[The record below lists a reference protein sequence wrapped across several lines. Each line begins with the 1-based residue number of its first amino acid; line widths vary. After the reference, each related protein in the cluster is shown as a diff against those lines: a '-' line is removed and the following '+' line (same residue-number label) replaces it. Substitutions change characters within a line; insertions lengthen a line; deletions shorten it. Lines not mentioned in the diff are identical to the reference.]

1 MLAYLFW
8 HCPRPEVAAAT
19 YENALSAFH
28 RSLLQSRPQGF
39 LGSFVVALEEIPWLA
54 HRAGYAD
61 WYLVESSADL
71 DIINRAAV
79 TGARELPHNA
89 VAQLAQEGIAGLYR
103 VSRGRL
109 RLSNDRM
116 NDRIEETW
124 LSKPAA
130 ESYVDF
136 LARMESNVTEHGCLW
151 QRQMTLGPTPEFCLQ
166 NLAVPRG
173 LSSAG
178 LVRLT
183 GRKLA
188 QFGPL

>member
-8 HCPRPEVAAAT
+8 HSPRPEVAAAT
-19 YENALSAFH
+19 YEIALSAFH

-109 RLSNDRM
+109 RLSNDR
-116 NDRIEETW
+116 IEETW

-130 ESYVDF
+130 ETYVEF
-136 LARMESNVTEHGCLW
+136 LARMESHVSEHGCLW

-173 LSSAG
+173 LPSSG

-188 QFGPL
+188 QFGQL

>member
-1 MLAYLFW
+1 VLAYLFW

-39 LGSFVVALEEIPWLA
+39 LGSFIVALDEVPWLA
-54 HRAGYAD
+54 RGAGYAD
-61 WYLVESSADL
+61 WYLLESSADL
-71 DIINRAAV
+71 DVINRAAV
-79 TGARELPHNA
+79 TGAREAPHNT
-89 VAQLAQEGIAGLYR
+89 VAQLAQDGIAGLYR

-109 RLSNDRM
+109 RVST
-116 NDRIEETW
+116 DRIEETW
-124 LSKPAA
+124 LNKSST
-130 ESYVDF
+130 ESYADF
-136 LARMESNVTEHGCLW
+136 LGRMEPNVGEHGCLW

-173 LSSAG
+173 LPSSG

-188 QFGPL
+188 HFGPL